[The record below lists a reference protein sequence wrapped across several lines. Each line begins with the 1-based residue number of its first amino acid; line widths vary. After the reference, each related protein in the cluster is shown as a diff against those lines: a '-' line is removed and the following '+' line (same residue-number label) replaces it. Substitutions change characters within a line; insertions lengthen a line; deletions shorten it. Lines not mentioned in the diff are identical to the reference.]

1 LGQRGCNQEGDE
13 SDKGCVTIQGHNA
26 VGSVA
31 GWWPPLRLLNTDRR
45 GPTGGCQRMRARW
58 TYLSSRLGVWR
69 IPVCDKHQTAIRCA
83 REGVLSR
90 IGAPGAFGACACTEG
105 CPRRREDTPDWPLM
119 KRVGAKTKTE
129 TRGCPHVSADIPR
142 LQPGRYG
149 TDAVEST
156 RIGALRSRAR
166 YRSAAVAKAPDAVI
180 DSRCVPWAT
189 M

>member
-1 LGQRGCNQEGDE
+1 MGQRGCNQEGDE

-119 KRVGAKTKTE
+119 KRDGAKTKNGD
-129 TRGCPHVSADIPR
+129 TRMSSCLRRCSSSTTGSMWN
-142 LQPGRYG
+142 GRR
-149 TDAVEST
+149 
-156 RIGALRSRAR
+156 RIYPDRCAP
-166 YRSAAVAKAPDAVI
+166 VAGSLPL
-180 DSRCVPWAT
+180 SRCCEGA
-189 M
+189 